1 VAPEARREKP
11 TMRDRVITHFAREL
25 SAILFMECPRRMK
38 RRLVAAHTRVTW
50 RYVLAVKFH
59 SRAASPVRIGATT
72 IWPADFGSFRHLF
85 EEVFIRRIYH
95 LQLDTE
101 TPRIVDC
108 GSNIGMSL
116 AFFREEYPAAELT
129 AFEPDPGNYARLKS
143 TARASFPAATLH
155 NCALAAVPGRMELYS
170 TTDEGGSTTKS
181 LFRESLD
188 TASVVSES
196 VNVVRLSDFLKAPV
210 DLLKLDVEGAES
222 SVMQDLVSSGALAL
236 VKNMVAEFHDISRT
250 GEGSLAN
257 FLASLQA
264 NGFSCSFASEPRR
277 SEGRIDPHAR
287 QNVLIYASRASRAV
301 YE

>member
-1 VAPEARREKP
+1 VA
-11 TMRDRVITHFAREL
+11 
-25 SAILFMECPRRMK
+25 
-38 RRLVAAHTRVTW
+38 
-50 RYVLAVKFH
+50 
-59 SRAASPVRIGATT
+59 
-72 IWPADFGSFRHLF
+72 
-85 EEVFIRRIYH
+85 
-95 LQLDTE
+95 
-101 TPRIVDC
+101 
-108 GSNIGMSL
+108 
-116 AFFREEYPAAELT
+116 
-129 AFEPDPGNYARLKS
+129 
-143 TARASFPAATLH
+143 
-155 NCALAAVPGRMELYS
+155 GRMELYS